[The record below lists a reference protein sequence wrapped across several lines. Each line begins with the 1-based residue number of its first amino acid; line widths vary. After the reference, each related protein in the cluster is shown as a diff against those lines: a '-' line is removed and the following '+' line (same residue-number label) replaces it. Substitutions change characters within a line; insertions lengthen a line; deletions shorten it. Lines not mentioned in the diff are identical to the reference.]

1 MKTLKMP
8 FGVLLLLC
16 LFSSGILQAQE
27 SEGEKE
33 ARIRAAREKIEM
45 EMNKIETRYRD
56 GKVSADDYEEAMEDL
71 QEELEEALED
81 IDEGDEEMREAMKE
95 VEEAMDEIKDAFEG
109 IDNDRVSIESPKD
122 SNDTK
127 ISLKINKRK
136 SGKRT
141 KSYFLLNFG
150 PTDAFDAK
158 ENEMVSSPEFSP
170 WKSWSG
176 NIGLMFSS
184 RIGGPSS
191 IFYVNYGVL
200 WKYLYLETNDNL
212 QLSIVDDNPQYITPL
227 DGVTLSESEFS
238 RHSLIVPLQLRFA
251 GPSKKSLNVMLG
263 GYGGLRLY
271 AFQDLEYKTAIGE
284 NAELRLRDEYKTN
297 PWQYGVSAAVGQR
310 WWQLYADY
318 ELSGLFENNPNNE
331 YNVLN
336 AGVQFF
342 F

>member
-8 FGVLLLLC
+8 LGVLLLLC
-16 LFSSGILQAQE
+16 LLSTGMLQAQE

-33 ARIRAAREKIEM
+33 ARIRIAREKLEM
-45 EMNKIETRYRD
+45 EMKKIETRYRD
-56 GKVSADDYEEAMEDL
+56 GKLSAKNYEEAMEEL
-71 QEELEEALED
+71 IEELEEVR
-81 IDEGDEEMREAMKE
+81 EEMNEDDEDMQEAIIE
-95 VEEAMDEIKDAFEG
+95 IEEAIEEVKDAFEG
-109 IDNDRVSIESPKD
+109 IENDRVSIESPKD

-127 ISLKINKRK
+127 ISVKINKRK

-150 PTDAFDAK
+150 PTDAFNGVD
-158 ENEMVSSPEFSP
+158 NETVSSPEFSP

-176 NIGLMFSS
+176 NVGLMFSS
-184 RIGGPSS
+184 RIGGPAS
-191 IFYVNYGVL
+191 IFYLNYGVL

-212 QLSIVDDNPQYITPL
+212 QLSVVDEYPQYITPL

-318 ELSGLFENNPNNE
+318 ELSGLFKENVNNE

>member
-16 LFSSGILQAQE
+16 LFSTGMLQAQE

-33 ARIRAAREKIEM
+33 ARISVAREKIEM
-45 EMNKIETRYRD
+45 EMKKIETRYRD
-56 GKVSADDYEEAMEDL
+56 GKLSADDYEAAMEDL
-71 QEELEEALED
+71 IEELEEVRED
-81 IDEGDEEMREAMKE
+81 MDEADEDMREAMK
-95 VEEAMDEIKDAFEG
+95 EIKDAFEG
-109 IDNDRVSIESPKD
+109 IENDRVRIEAPKD

-127 ISLKINKRK
+127 ISLKFNKRK

-150 PTDAFDAK
+150 PTDAFNGID
-158 ENEMVSSPEFSP
+158 NEMVSSPEFSP

-176 NIGLMFSS
+176 NVGVMFSS

-191 IFYVNYGVL
+191 IFYLNYGVL
-200 WKYLYLETNDNL
+200 WKYLYLETNNNL
-212 QLSIVDDNPQYITPL
+212 QLSVVDDYPQYITPL
-227 DGVTLSESEFS
+227 DGVILSESEFS

-251 GPSKKSLNVMLG
+251 GPSKNSLNVMLG

-271 AFQDLEYKTAIGE
+271 AFQDIEYKTAIGE
-284 NAELRLRDEYKTN
+284 NAELRLKNEYKTN
-297 PWQYGVSAAVGQR
+297 PWQYGLSAAVGQR

-318 ELSGLFENNPNNE
+318 ELSNLFRENPNNE

-336 AGVQFF
+336 AGIQFF